1 MAIGPSPQALV
12 GSLPPSTLPSM
23 WQHLSKYRIIL
34 GSQSPRRVEL
44 LRGLDLSFE
53 QVLLEGVDESY
64 PTTLRPEE
72 IPLYIAQH
80 KAESYRPLLD
90 DQTLLITADTL
101 VFIEDQ
107 VLGKPKSEEE
117 ARAML
122 RQLSGRS
129 HSVTTGVTLTTK
141 ERMECFSDTATVEFL
156 PLADEEIDYYV
167 RHYHPLDKAG
177 AYGIQEWIGYR
188 AIRRIEGSFYT
199 VMGLPVHLVGQY
211 LRAF

>member
-1 MAIGPSPQALV
+1 
-12 GSLPPSTLPSM
+12 M

-44 LRGLDLSFE
+44 LEGLDLPFE

-64 PTTLRPEE
+64 PATLRPEE

-129 HSVTTGVTLTTK
+129 HSVTTGVTLTTT

>member
-44 LRGLDLSFE
+44 LRGLDLPFE

-64 PTTLRPEE
+64 PATLRPEE

-122 RQLSGRS
+122 RQLSGRR
-129 HSVTTGVTLTTK
+129 HSVTTGVTLTTT

>member
-44 LRGLDLSFE
+44 LRGLDLPFE

-64 PTTLRPEE
+64 PATLRPEE

-129 HSVTTGVTLTTK
+129 HSVTTGVTLTTT

-167 RHYHPLDKAG
+167 RHSIKPAPMVSRNG
-177 AYGIQEWIGYR
+177 
-188 AIRRIEGSFYT
+188 
-199 VMGLPVHLVGQY
+199 
-211 LRAF
+211 

>member
-1 MAIGPSPQALV
+1 MAIGPSLQALV
-12 GSLPPSTLPSM
+12 GSLPPSTLTSM

-44 LRGLDLSFE
+44 LRGLDLPFE

-64 PTTLRPEE
+64 PATLRPEE

-129 HSVTTGVTLTTK
+129 HSVTTGVTLTTT

>member
-1 MAIGPSPQALV
+1 MAIGPSLQALV

-34 GSQSPRRVEL
+34 GLQSPRRVEL
-44 LRGLDLSFE
+44 LRGLDLPFE

-64 PTTLRPEE
+64 PATLRPEE

-129 HSVTTGVTLTTK
+129 HSVTTGVTLTTT

>member
-44 LRGLDLSFE
+44 LRGLDMPFE

-64 PTTLRPEE
+64 PATLRPEE

-129 HSVTTGVTLTTK
+129 HSVTTGVTLTTT

-177 AYGIQEWIGYR
+177 AYGIQEWIGY
-188 AIRRIEGSFYT
+188 IGVTSINGSYFN
-199 VMGLPVHLVGQY
+199 VMGLPVQRLWEEIKKI
-211 LRAF
+211 

>member
-1 MAIGPSPQALV
+1 
-12 GSLPPSTLPSM
+12 M

-44 LRGLDLSFE
+44 LEGLDLPFE

-64 PTTLRPEE
+64 PATLRPEE

-107 VLGKPKSEEE
+107 VLGKPKSEDE

-122 RQLSGRS
+122 RQLSGRV
-129 HSVTTGVTLTTK
+129 HSVTTGVTLTTT

>member
-44 LRGLDLSFE
+44 LRGLDLPFE

-64 PTTLRPEE
+64 PATLRPEE

-129 HSVTTGVTLTTK
+129 HSVTTGVTLTTT

-177 AYGIQEWIGYR
+177 AYGIQEWIGY
-188 AIRRIEGSFYT
+188 IGVTSINGSYFN
-199 VMGLPVHLVGQY
+199 VMGLPVQRLWEEIKKI
-211 LRAF
+211 

>member
-44 LRGLDLSFE
+44 LEGLDLPFE

-64 PTTLRPEE
+64 PATLRPEE

-129 HSVTTGVTLTTK
+129 HSVTTGVTLTTT

>member
-1 MAIGPSPQALV
+1 
-12 GSLPPSTLPSM
+12 M

-44 LRGLDLSFE
+44 LRGLDLPFE

-64 PTTLRPEE
+64 PATLRPEE

-80 KAESYRPLLD
+80 KAGSYRPLLD

-129 HSVTTGVTLTTK
+129 HSVTTGVTLTTT

>member
-1 MAIGPSPQALV
+1 
-12 GSLPPSTLPSM
+12 M

-34 GSQSPRRVEL
+34 GSQSPRRVE
-44 LRGLDLSFE
+44 

-64 PTTLRPEE
+64 PATLRPEE

-129 HSVTTGVTLTTK
+129 HSVTTGVTLTTT

-188 AIRRIEGSFYT
+188 AICRIEGSFYT

>member
-1 MAIGPSPQALV
+1 MAIGPSLQALV

-44 LRGLDLSFE
+44 LRGLDLPFE

-64 PTTLRPEE
+64 PSTLRPEE

-129 HSVTTGVTLTTK
+129 HSVTTGVTLTTT

>member
-1 MAIGPSPQALV
+1 MAIGPSLQALV
-12 GSLPPSTLPSM
+12 GSLPPSTHPSM
-23 WQHLSKYRIIL
+23 WQHLSKYRITL

-44 LRGLDLSFE
+44 LRGLDLPFE

-64 PTTLRPEE
+64 PATLRPEE

-129 HSVTTGVTLTTK
+129 HSVTTGVTLTTT

>member
-1 MAIGPSPQALV
+1 
-12 GSLPPSTLPSM
+12 M
-23 WQHLSKYRIIL
+23 WEHLAHYRVIL

-44 LRGLDLSFE
+44 LRGLDLDFE
-53 QVLLEGVDESY
+53 QYTLPDVDESY
-64 PTTLRPEE
+64 PDGIALRE
-72 IPLYIAQH
+72 IPSYIARK
-80 KAESYRPLLD
+80 KAEAYYATLSED
-90 DQTLLITADTL
+90 TLLITADTL

-129 HSVTTGVTLTTK
+129 HSVTTGVTLTTT

>member
-1 MAIGPSPQALV
+1 
-12 GSLPPSTLPSM
+12 
-23 WQHLSKYRIIL
+23 
-34 GSQSPRRVEL
+34 
-44 LRGLDLSFE
+44 
-53 QVLLEGVDESY
+53 
-64 PTTLRPEE
+64 
-72 IPLYIAQH
+72 
-80 KAESYRPLLD
+80 
-90 DQTLLITADTL
+90 
-101 VFIEDQ
+101 
-107 VLGKPKSEEE
+107 
-117 ARAML
+117 ML
-122 RQLSGRS
+122 RQLSGRR